1 MDCKPVRPPYPW
13 NFPGKN
19 SAVGCHFLLIQGSN
33 LCLLH
38 CRQILYHLSHK
49 GSSNIEEE
57 KLKFSI
63 TSCCFCLHNSA
74 CSLQS
79 LDHIGHVVSESGDL
93 SVLGTRAYLTHSC
106 PALCN
111 CPALTNLLNH
121 ACPSKGQPSPSHLD
135 CCSRSQKKKK
145 KSLV

>member
-1 MDCKPVRPPYPW
+1 MDCKPVRLLYPW

-19 SAVGCHFLLIQGSN
+19 SGVGCHFLLQVLFLIQGSN

-79 LDHIGHVVSESGDL
+79 LDHVGHVVSESGDL
-93 SVLGTRAYLTHSC
+93 TVLGTRAYLTHPC

-121 ACPSKGQPSPSHLD
+121 ACPSKDQASPFPS
-135 CCSRSQKKKK
+135 
-145 KSLV
+145 